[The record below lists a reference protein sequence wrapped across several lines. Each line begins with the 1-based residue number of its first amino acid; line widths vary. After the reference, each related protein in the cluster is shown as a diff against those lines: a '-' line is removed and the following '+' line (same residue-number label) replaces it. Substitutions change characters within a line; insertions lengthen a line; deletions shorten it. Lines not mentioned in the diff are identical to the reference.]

1 MDKYHDF
8 NKHIIEL
15 VGGKENIEAVVHCMT
30 RLRFTLID
38 KTKAQ
43 TNKLKNLDGVIDV
56 VSNNV
61 AYQIIIGTH
70 VNDVYKELMTQLELS
85 PKTTLEEQSGKKNP
99 IKAALDVISESM
111 TPILEPIICAGLLA
125 AVLSIAS
132 LTGIISPDSS
142 TYHIFD
148 ALRSAVFST
157 YFNGY
162 ELRKT
167 IRSKS
172 LFSSST
178 CCYYTFKFYQ

>member
-85 PKTTLEEQSGKKNP
+85 PKTTLEEQSGKKKSN
-99 IKAALDVISESM
+99 K
-111 TPILEPIICAGLLA
+111 
-125 AVLSIAS
+125 
-132 LTGIISPDSS
+132 SS
-142 TYHIFD
+142 T
-148 ALRSAVFST
+148 
-157 YFNGY
+157 
-162 ELRKT
+162 
-167 IRSKS
+167 
-172 LFSSST
+172 
-178 CCYYTFKFYQ
+178 